1 MNVKIRD
8 VRYIDS
14 IWRRL
19 LRANPEGGVSELQAA
34 PKEDESIWKAAETYI
49 DTEFVDLF
57 NGTKNKLLPLLENS
71 LDAKNWN
78 YGSEFWVL
86 VGWQKSQIDFWERYT
101 QRSDVILSGNA
112 RRIISDRIVW
122 LVLQYYRYK

>member
-1 MNVKIRD
+1 MKTVIESK
-8 VRYIDS
+8 S
-14 IWRRL
+14 W
-19 LRANPEGGVSELQAA
+19 GGVSELQAA

-49 DTEFVDLF
+49 DGEFVDLF
-57 NGTKNKLLPLLENS
+57 NGAKNKLLPLLENS

-86 VGWQKSQIDFWERYT
+86 VGWQKSRIDFWERYT

-112 RRIISDRIVW
+112 LRIISGRIVW